1 MTKNFKKKTE
11 IKRTKLQSE
20 GCEMTG
26 QMSSE
31 GGEDIRQKILRKVGI
46 DQEGDLEGE
55 TGKDGKIEMKMNI
68 IEAETGDQIREET
81 GVMKKKT
88 LMKECKDVMREIVD
102 KGEIM
107 MTGNLKTIEDV
118 IEIEIGAMMT
128 EENTKTGMIMIEE
141 LIVTE
146 ERGMTLKEIEIRDH
160 QEEEMVKKEEM
171 REDTALTTE
180 ETEDLVIEAEVKGK
194 IGNKTMIVRKV
205 KVDEV
210 EDLGAQQKT
219 GEIK

>member
-1 MTKNFKKKTE
+1 MTKSFKKKTE

-55 TGKDGKIEMKMNI
+55 TGKDGKIEMKMNM

-81 GVMKKKT
+81 GVMKKKR

-118 IEIEIGAMMT
+118 IVIEIGAMMT

-171 REDTALTTE
+171 KEDTALMTE